1 MGPSRTYHPRGV
13 LVHGYRVRSHPDYG
27 VWANMLDR
35 CFNTKHKAYVNY
47 GGRGITVDPRWFHF
61 RNFAEDM
68 GVRPDRNLTIERIN
82 NNGNYEPGNCR
93 WDTRSNQCVNRRT
106 FSSNTTGARGVVRKD
121 ERFHA
126 RFDYE
131 GVRYDIGYF
140 ATLDEASSARTA
152 FFDLFFIDRDAAI
165 ASISGERL
173 WCTSTSGVRGVTP
186 HVDGGYIVRCTVK
199 GVRHYVGYFQ
209 TIEEAVDARTQ
220 FLAR

>member
-13 LVHGYRVRSHPDYG
+13 LVHGYRVRAHPDYC

-35 CFNTKHKAYVNY
+35 CFNTKHKSYANY

-68 GVRPDRNLTIERIN
+68 GVRPDRNLTIERVDN
-82 NNGNYEPGNCR
+82 SKGYGPDNCI
-93 WDTRSNQCVNRRT
+93 WDTYSNQCVNRRD
-106 FSSNTTGARGVVRKD
+106 FRNNTSGARGVVKHGARY
-121 ERFHA
+121 EA

-131 GVRYDIGYF
+131 NVRYNIGRYD
-140 ATLDEASSARTA
+140 TKDEAKRARDE
-152 FFDLFFIDRDAAI
+152 FVDLFFRDRDAATE
-165 ASISGERL
+165 SISGERL